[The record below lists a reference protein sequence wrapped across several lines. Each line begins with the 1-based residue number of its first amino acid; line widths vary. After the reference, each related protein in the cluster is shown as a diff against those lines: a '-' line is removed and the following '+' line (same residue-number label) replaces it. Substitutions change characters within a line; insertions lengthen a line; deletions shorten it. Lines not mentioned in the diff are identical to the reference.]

1 MTAVT
6 KFMYTLIG
14 TLLLFLF
21 FSMET
26 IAQVR
31 ISGMV
36 TDQDTRVGL
45 PGVSIWNK
53 RAKTGTI
60 SNDNGTYVVY
70 ANPGDTIE
78 FTMISYVKHILIV
91 PGMNGT
97 EHIAMKRQIFG
108 LQEYHVRGRI
118 YKADSLAVRNEY
130 GKFFDYRRPG
140 ALDVLK
146 TLPSN
151 PITAL
156 TYMVPSK
163 TRKRKEKFGEQLVFW
178 EQENHIDYRF
188 SPDVVYRHTKLE
200 SPDLERFMLEHR
212 PSYQFLEHASD
223 YDLLLYIKTEFEKF
237 KKKQADSS
245 KSK

>member
-6 KFMYTLIG
+6 NFKQALIG
-14 TLLLFLF
+14 TFVLFLLF
-21 FSMET
+21 SIDTM
-26 IAQVR
+26 AQVR

-53 RAKTGTI
+53 RAKTGSI

-78 FTMISYVKHILIV
+78 FTMISYIKHMLIV
-91 PGMNGT
+91 PGMNST
-97 EHIAMKRQIFG
+97 EHIGMKRQIFG

-118 YKADSLAVRNEY
+118 YKADSMAVRNEY

-146 TLPSN
+146 TLPSS

-156 TYMVPSK
+156 SYMIPNK
-163 TRKRKEKFGEQLVFW
+163 TRKRKEKFGEQLAYW
-178 EQENHIDYRF
+178 EQENHIDHRF
-188 SPDVVYRHTKLE
+188 SPDLIYRHTKLE
-200 SPDLERFMLEHR
+200 SPDLEKFMLEHR
-212 PSYQFLEHASD
+212 PSYRFLESASD
-223 YDLLLYIKTEFEKF
+223 YDLLLFIKTEFEKF

-245 KSK
+245 KSQ